1 MTSVPMLFSEF
12 LAPIVHGRF
21 TMLDNAKLWQL
32 REQYELVKGSPPS
45 DERRPTDEQL
55 SALYHHMDAKPGGI
69 KLPPYV
75 DLSIWGAWGKWT
87 QEARSAAPRSILP
100 NGDWQP
106 PRYRGP
112 GI

>member
-1 MTSVPMLFSEF
+1 
-12 LAPIVHGRF
+12 
-21 TMLDNAKLWQL
+21 MLDNAKLWQL
-32 REQYELVKGSPPS
+32 REQYELAKGSPPS